1 MQYFKKDMKKK
12 YFKFKNFR
20 LPREQP
26 PETLNL
32 PPANLTRGGQV
43 GNCLFL
49 TLRNKVNKLRTFS
62 ILDENEYFGSY

>member
-20 LPREQP
+20 LPRGS

-32 PPANLTRGGQV
+32 PPANSTREGQV

-49 TLRNKVNKLRTFS
+49 TLPNKEINK
-62 ILDENEYFGSY
+62 IPC

>member
-12 YFKFKNFR
+12 NFKFKIFR
-20 LPREQP
+20 LPRGQP

-32 PPANLTRGGQV
+32 PPANSTREGQV

-49 TLRNKVNKLRTFS
+49 TLPKEINK
-62 ILDENEYFGSY
+62 IPC